1 MPITLAK
8 MAANTASIT
17 FNIGADT
24 VTVVYY
30 PGRVSDSAIAKMDA
44 SADEFNQTLAS
55 LIQSWDIYED
65 TDQTQLLPIDADHL
79 SALGRSYRMQIARAI
94 VRDIR
99 PNAETAQTLN

>member
-8 MAANTASIT
+8 MAAATASIT
-17 FNIGADT
+17 LAIGPDS
-24 VTVVYY
+24 VTIVYY

-55 LIQSWDIYED
+55 LIQSWDIYADDE
-65 TDQTQLLPIDADHL
+65 QTQLLPIDAEHL
-79 SALGRSYRMQIARAI
+79 TELGRSFRLQIARAI

-99 PNAETAQTLN
+99 PNAETAQTPN